1 MPNLLLTMW
10 DTIKSSNIG
19 ILVAAGLGM
28 FAIIGGLSMLSYHY
42 TLSGI
47 KSRTVGDGQHGT
59 ARWATDK
66 EIRQTY
72 AHVPFKVKDWRKGVS
87 LPTEQGLVLGCK
99 GKKDELTALV
109 DSDDIHCLMIAAS
122 GAGKTAFFLYPNL
135 EYACASGMSF
145 LALDT
150 KGDLA
155 RNYGSIAKKYYG
167 YKHISV
173 IDLRNPTRSDGN
185 NLLHLINKYMDI
197 YKADP
202 KNLAAKAKAE
212 KYSKILA
219 KTLINTSGGDSAQY
233 GQNAF
238 FYDSAEGLLT
248 AMFLLVA
255 EYLPT
260 EDADGNPIEKR
271 HIVSVFK
278 LVQELLAPSRVK
290 GKNQF
295 QLLLEKLPP
304 NHKARWFAGSALNTA
319 EQAMASVISTVL
331 SRLNAFLDSEM
342 EQILCFDTA
351 IDAEKFCNEKS
362 AIFIVLPEEDQTKYF
377 MVSLILQNLYREILT
392 VADENGGRLKNRVV
406 FFADELG
413 TCPPIQSLELMFSAS
428 RSRGLMLVP
437 IVQSITGQL
446 QKNYGKEGSEIIVDN
461 CQVNL
466 YGGFA
471 PASQTAVELSK
482 SLGSRTVMS
491 GSISRGKNDPSQS
504 LQMMERPLMTPDEL
518 KSMPKGS
525 FIVAKTGVHPMKVKL
540 RLFLDW
546 GIRFGMPYEVPEK
559 AQRFVAYAD
568 KQELEE
574 SIIRRHYGTIVM
586 DSEQPQGGG
595 TSAGGMAQGI
605 QAAPDFRK
613 TVFRP

>member
-1 MPNLLLTMW
+1 MDMQTILLLALA
-10 DTIKSSNIG
+10 G
-19 ILVAAGLGM
+19 GALLLLAAVTH
-28 FAIIGGLSMLSYHY
+28 F
-42 TLSGI
+42 SGQGSLDNI

-59 ARWATDK
+59 ARWATKK
-66 EIRQTY
+66 EIQQTY
-72 AHVPFKVKDWRKGVS
+72 AHVPFRPELWRKGEQ
-87 LPTEQGLVLGCK
+87 LPKKQGLILGCEGRK
-99 GKKDELTALV
+99 GHVTAIV
-109 DSDDIHCLMIAAS
+109 DTDDIHALVTAAS
-122 GAGKTAFFLYPNL
+122 GAGKTAYFLYPNI
-135 EYACASGMSF
+135 EYALATGMSF
-145 LALDT
+145 LCTDT
-150 KGDLA
+150 KGDLF
-155 RNYGSIAKKYYG
+155 RNYAGIAKDCYG
-167 YKHISV
+167 YRIAV
-173 IDLRNPTRSDGN
+173 LDLRNPTRSDGN

-202 KNLAAKAKAE
+202 KNLPAKAKAE
-212 KYSKILA
+212 KYAKILS
-219 KTLINTSGGDSAQY
+219 KTLINTTGDSSQY
-233 GQNAF
+233 GQNAY
-238 FYDSAEGLLT
+238 FYDAAEGLLT
-248 AMFLLVA
+248 SMLLLAA

-260 EDADGNPIEKR
+260 KDAEGRPIEER

-278 LVQELLAPSRVK
+278 LVQELLAPSGVK

-295 QLLLEKLPP
+295 QLLLAKLPP
-304 NHKARWFAGSALNTA
+304 DHKAKWFAGAALNTS
-319 EQAMASVISTVL
+319 EQAMLSVISTVL

-351 IDAEKFCNEKS
+351 IDAETFCNEKS

-461 CQVNL
+461 CQVNIF
-466 YGGFA
+466 GGFA

-482 SLGSRTVMS
+482 ALGSRTVMS

-504 LQMMERPLMTPDEL
+504 LQMIERPLMTPDEL

-525 FIVAKTGVHPMKVKL
+525 FIVAKTGVHPMQVRL

-546 GIRFGMPYEVPEK
+546 GIRFGKPYQVPEK
-559 AQRFVAYAD
+559 AQRPVAYAS

-574 SIIRRHYGTIVM
+574 AILRKHYAPATGDGDIPQGEPASGGSAVQVVQADAPPKDGRRPKIRR
-586 DSEQPQGGG
+586 
-595 TSAGGMAQGI
+595 
-605 QAAPDFRK
+605 
-613 TVFRP
+613 